1 MRREHHR
8 IQPSPFPRPAREPVD
23 FQVVFRK
30 SAQLQLLLDPSFVIL
45 DASDAYLAATM
56 TVREHIVGH
65 HLFEIFPDN
74 PDDSRADGVNNL
86 RSSLLRVMQTRAA
99 DAMPIQKYDVRRP
112 GEALFEE
119 RYWRPLNWPI
129 LGDDGYVSLIV
140 HQVEDVTQLIKSGK
154 LKP

>member
-1 MRREHHR
+1 MSYERRIHS
-8 IQPSPFPRPAREPVD
+8 PPFPRPARAPVD
-23 FQVVFRK
+23 FQAVFRR

-56 TVREHIVGH
+56 TERDRIVGH

-74 PDDSRADGVNNL
+74 PDDNRADGVNNL
-86 RSSLLRVMQTRAA
+86 RSSLLRVMQTRGA
-99 DAMPIQKYDVRRP
+99 DAMPIQKYDVRR
-112 GEALFEE
+112 GDGNGFEE

-129 LGDDGYVSLIV
+129 LGDDGYVDLIV
-140 HQVEDVTQLIKSGK
+140 HQVEDVTQLIKSGR

>member
-1 MRREHHR
+1 MSYERR
-8 IQPSPFPRPAREPVD
+8 INAPPFPRPVREEVD
-23 FQVVFRK
+23 FQTVFRK
-30 SAQLQLLLDPSFVIL
+30 SAQLQLLLGPSFVIL
-45 DASDAYLAATM
+45 DASEPYLAATM
-56 TVREHIVGH
+56 TERERIMGH

-86 RSSLLRVMQTRAA
+86 RSSLLRVMQMRAP
-99 DAMPIQKYDVRRP
+99 DGMPIQKYDVRRSD
-112 GEALFEE
+112 GDGFEE

-140 HQVEDVTQLIKSGK
+140 HQVEDVTDLIKSGK